1 MGKYHL
7 ESNCK
12 PRQLKMTFNILLLRW
27 EGMLIRST
35 LAALDFNKNV
45 NRGSK
50 LDADGNVMY
59 KMKVG

>member
-7 ESNCK
+7 ESS
-12 PRQLKMTFNILLLRW
+12 RQLKMTSNTLLLRW